1 MLESIDSKRLD
12 VMQTVS
18 VRIPEDDLA
27 WLVELQLPD
36 ATSPSDKIRALIA
49 DARRRIKGAHDF
61 ARCAALFR
69 EQVRPV
75 LDALEAYEHETH
87 RHSELVALLAAQL
100 PDLMAS
106 LVTAALP
113 GQAIA
118 DASSE
123 LEARLTAKSMR
134 MLLGLLRLAVTGNPP
149 TYHRAV
155 LDPYVREIKE
165 LANLVQPAQAAS

>member
-1 MLESIDSKRLD
+1 
-12 VMQTVS
+12 MQTVS

-49 DARRRIKGAHDF
+49 DARRRGRGAHDF
-61 ARCAALFR
+61 VRCAALFR

-75 LDALEAYEHETH
+75 LDAIDAYEHATH
-87 RHSELVALLAAQL
+87 HRSEIVTLLAAQL

-106 LVTAALP
+106 LVTAAPP
-113 GQAIA
+113 GKPIG
-118 DASSE
+118 DAAGE

-134 MLLGLLRLAVTGNPP
+134 VLLGLLRLAVTGNPP
-149 TYHRAV
+149 AYHPGV
-155 LDPYVREIKE
+155 LDPYVHEVKE
-165 LANLVQPAQAAS
+165 LANLIQPAQAHS

>member
-1 MLESIDSKRLD
+1 
-12 VMQTVS
+12 MQTVS
-18 VRIPEDDLA
+18 VRIPENDLA

-49 DARRRIKGAHDF
+49 DSHRRIKGAHDF

-75 LDALEAYEHETH
+75 LDVIEAYEYETH
-87 RHSELVALLAAQL
+87 HHSELITQLAAQL

-106 LVTAALP
+106 LVTAAPP
-113 GQAIA
+113 GHAIA
-118 DASSE
+118 EAANE
-123 LEARLTAKSMR
+123 LEARLAAKSMR

-149 TYHRAV
+149 AYHRAV
-155 LDPYVREIKE
+155 LDPYVREVKE
-165 LANLVQPAQAAS
+165 LANLIQPAQAAG